1 MKKQERHR
9 IIRDLVETRNIETQ
23 EELADALRE
32 NGCAVTQATVSRDI
46 KELMLVKVSD
56 MRGGYRYAF
65 PKERSHMMSSEQLE
79 RMIRNSVISIRSG
92 GNLVVLHT
100 LPGTAQGVAYAI
112 DSMKWLGVMG
122 TVAGD
127 DTIFVAIER
136 PEIAEEFSAY
146 FEWREDREE
155 PGLVYEKPKK
165 RKKPATAGRTGKKRG
180 KSVKKEV
187 NKAVSAKG

>member
-1 MKKQERHR
+1 MKKKERHQ
-9 IIRDLVETRNIETQ
+9 IIRDLVESRNIETQ
-23 EELADALRE
+23 EDLARILQER
-32 NGCAVTQATVSRDI
+32 GISVTQATVSRDI

-65 PKERSHMMSSEQLE
+65 PKERNLMMSSEQLE
-79 RMIRNSVISIRSG
+79 QLIRNSVITIRSG

-100 LPGTAQGVAYAI
+100 LPGSAQGVAYAI

-146 FEWREDREE
+146 FHWREDDVPE
-155 PGLVYEKPKK
+155 PKSAKRAAAKK
-165 RKKPATAGRTGKKRG
+165 RSVKRKPAGRQKRAAAGKTKQGTAD
-180 KSVKKEV
+180 
-187 NKAVSAKG
+187 KG

>member
-1 MKKQERHR
+1 MKKKERHQ

-23 EELADALRE
+23 EDLAQALQE
-32 NGCAVTQATVSRDI
+32 SGITVTQATVSRDI

-56 MRGGYRYAF
+56 LRGGYRYAF
-65 PKERSHMMSSEQLE
+65 PKERNHMMSSEQLE
-79 RMIRNSVISIRSG
+79 QLIRNSVITVRTG

-127 DTIFVAIER
+127 DTIFVAIEK
-136 PEIAEEFSAY
+136 PEFAEEFASY
-146 FEWREDREE
+146 FQWREEDDVVETRAYRRKAAKKST
-155 PGLVYEKPKK
+155 GK
-165 RKKPATAGRTGKKRG
+165 RKTGKQRGRTVKEESKQAVAGKG
-180 KSVKKEV
+180 
-187 NKAVSAKG
+187 

>member
-9 IIRDLVETRNIETQ
+9 IIRDLVESRNIETQ
-23 EELADALRE
+23 EDLAKALQE
-32 NGCAVTQATVSRDI
+32 NGFPVTQATVSRDI
-46 KELMLVKVSD
+46 KELMLIKVSD

-65 PKERSHMMSSEQLE
+65 PKERSHMMSSEQLD
-79 RMIRNSVISIRSG
+79 RLIRNSVISIRSG

-127 DTIFVAIER
+127 DTIFVAIES
-136 PEIAEEFSAY
+136 PETADDFFKYFSWYKEAGDAEIL
-146 FEWREDREE
+146 
-155 PGLVYEKPKK
+155 PEKRNSGRRSNPQKTA
-165 RKKPATAGRTGKKRG
+165 RKT
-180 KSVKKEV
+180 VEL
-187 NKAVSAKG
+187 